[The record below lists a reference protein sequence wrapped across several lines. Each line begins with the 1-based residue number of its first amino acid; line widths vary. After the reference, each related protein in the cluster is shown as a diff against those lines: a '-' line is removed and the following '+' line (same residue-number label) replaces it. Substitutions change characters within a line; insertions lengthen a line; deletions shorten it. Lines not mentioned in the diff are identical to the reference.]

1 MRYKHWLGLGASL
14 ILGIIFLTAGIG
26 KLLVEV
32 ELFETYFPAFLDFL
46 TLDQARLLF
55 YGLPYVEIAIGALL
69 IVGVATKLVT
79 ALSSVLIAGFVA
91 SNVRFITHGMG
102 YEPCGCLGFLN
113 RLFQDKLSTQQSF
126 YLDIA
131 MLALVLITL
140 LCYQRN
146 FTDIYPWFLKKDKTR
161 GNSKIVK

>member
-32 ELFETYFPAFLDFL
+32 ELFETYYPAFLDFL
-46 TLDQARLLF
+46 TLHQVRLLF
-55 YGLPYVEIAIGALL
+55 YGLPYVELAIGLLL
-69 IVGVATKLVT
+69 IVGFATKLIA
-79 ALSSVLIAGFVA
+79 ALSSVLIAAFVA
-91 SNVRFITHGMG
+91 SNVWFITQGLG
-102 YEPCGCLGFLN
+102 FKPCGCLGIFD
-113 RLFQDKLSTQQSF
+113 RLFQNRLSTQQSL

-131 MLALVLITL
+131 MLALVLIIL

-146 FTDIYPWFLKKDKTR
+146 FTDIYPWFLKKDKTKE
-161 GNSKIVK
+161 N

>member
-55 YGLPYVEIAIGALL
+55 YGLPYVELAIGTLL
-69 IVGVATKLVT
+69 IVGFATKLIA
-79 ALSSVLIAGFVA
+79 ALSSVLIAAFVA
-91 SNVRFITHGMG
+91 SNAWFVTHGMG
-102 YEPCGCLGFLN
+102 YEACGCLGFFD
-113 RLFQDKLSTQQSF
+113 RLFQNRLSTQQSL

-146 FTDIYPWFLKKDKTR
+146 FTDIYPWFLKRDKAKE
-161 GNSKIVK
+161 N